1 MASVQRSR
9 FTHLLTTATI
19 AALLP
24 LAPVTAAAEDVEK
37 PVTIATSGKL
47 NWGIR
52 ESFNNYTN
60 GASKVEDGATRIST
74 NNFEFKLEKAT
85 YDAAKE
91 RTEAQFRGKIV
102 YLKYCDDMKT
112 FTNCKL
118 DLTIKDPKIVIS
130 NEENYV
136 EAVVDSKQYPSG
148 EWYNSN
154 GPVKIANLYPGSA
167 TVDNKDNSTEWTNV
181 VSALANPGGV
191 KMFSEFYGEN
201 EGLAPLSF
209 SYDGAGAKPSL
220 LKGGY
225 IQAGNEWKSGQEY
238 SDGHHKLVDL
248 GDAILVAAG
257 KKGFYLLDNDLKEL
271 QKLEVPGLGKVKVGA
286 YDSAA
291 HMYYYVDS
299 KNKKDL
305 MGIEVSSTSLGQ
317 PKKIATATGNIENI
331 GYHPKTN
338 QVVVI
343 SETTSDKY
351 IPLNERETKLGI
363 LSGNTFDYKDLPKPK
378 DLFAKD
384 LNGLDVIGTNTPYS
398 MMLDH
403 NDVPEFLP
411 MNDGTFILSTSSDMR
426 ADTPDSQQLF
436 KGILISIKPD
446 AAGTD
451 ADPYAKP
458 MEGSR
463 TNNPELNDLLHI
475 HSNGSLIVRFDK
487 NEHKDY
493 SFGQILKY
501 TDRDVEKVSERLGVD
516 QTGFTGWANVGFD
529 NKGNAIIE
537 SGSEGKL
544 TWYDSNKKELLKDT
558 EVRLSRGRQTFEFPH
573 GTFIVREDG
582 TIIVPN
588 YNKSDDTNEVYSLV
602 KLVDSSKPPAVK
614 ESSDESA
621 LEKLKNKHDGSESG
635 SSTGGFSWSSVLG
648 KLSTALSI
656 MIAAFGIGSMLA
668 KIFNIRIPGIR

>member
-463 TNNPELNDLLHI
+463 ANNPELNDLLHI

-558 EVRLSRGRQTFEFPH
+558 EVRLSRGRQTFEFP
-573 GTFIVREDG
+573 TVL
-582 TIIVPN
+582 
-588 YNKSDDTNEVYSLV
+588 SLSV
-602 KLVDSSKPPAVK
+602 KMAPSLCRTTTRVMTRTR
-614 ESSDESA
+614 
-621 LEKLKNKHDGSESG
+621 
-635 SSTGGFSWSSVLG
+635 ST
-648 KLSTALSI
+648 
-656 MIAAFGIGSMLA
+656 
-668 KIFNIRIPGIR
+668 P